1 MLSDVEA
8 VRHLLAKKDDDGL
21 TPLHL
26 ACAAGQTGTAQ
37 FLLRCGSDPRTV
49 DWLACTPLHSAAE
62 HGHVGTARYQPDE
75 VRKWG
80 DDFFCLH
87 NLHLEM

>member
-1 MLSDVEA
+1 MGPGA
-8 VRHLLAKKDDDGL
+8 VRRLLASKDDDGL

-62 HGHVGTARYQPDE
+62 HGHVGTALYQPDE

-80 DDFFCLH
+80 GG
-87 NLHLEM
+87 